1 MSTKKKNVG
10 KKPMRLCVCCSAEK
24 PKGEMLRILISG
36 RNTEVDDHEIDMTGK
51 KHGRGAYIC
60 KNSSCIEA
68 AYEQGLISE
77 EVKEESLKEA
87 GRFKLQLISL
97 AMKAGML
104 AAGEFSAEEA
114 IKSGVASFVII
125 AEDASDNT
133 KKKFE
138 DKCNYRGIEYE
149 IYGKKEEIGQ
159 LIGKSERSVVAIKG
173 EQFGAQLKR
182 RFGGN
187 E

>member
-10 KKPMRLCVCCSAEK
+10 KKPMRLCVCCGAQK

-36 RNTEVDDHEIDMTGK
+36 RNTEVDGSEIDTTGK

-60 KNSSCIEA
+60 KKSSCIEA
-68 AYEQGLISE
+68 AYDKGLISE
-77 EVKEESLKEA
+77 EVKMQSLEET
-87 GRFKLQLISL
+87 GRFKLSLISL

-104 AAGEFSAEEA
+104 AAGEFQCEEA
-114 IKSGVASFVII
+114 IKKGEVSFVII

-133 KKKFE
+133 RKKFE
-138 DKCNYRGIEYE
+138 DKCHFREIEYE
-149 IYGKKEEIGQ
+149 IFGKKEEIGS

-173 EQFGAQLKR
+173 ETFGAQFR
-182 RFGGN
+182 R
-187 E
+187 